1 MRGLV
6 AITGATGFL
15 GAAIVRALSDAGWR
29 VRILARRMP
38 QAALQPNHQIDVTLG
53 DLDDAASLRRLC
65 AGADVIVHCAG
76 VVKALDPALFMTINA
91 GGTERVLQAAT
102 SAAPQ
107 ARLVHISSLAAREPQ
122 LSPYAASKAAAEA
135 RVRALAGGRDWIC
148 LRPPAIY
155 GPGDLEILPLFKAAK
170 YGLVTYPAARG
181 GRVSLLHVA
190 DVAGAVAALLAGP
203 AWNGRIA
210 EIDDGAGG
218 SPEGGHDWPDILAAL
233 GRAMGR
239 HPFAVRLP
247 RPLFLPIAAGATLLA
262 RLTGQPMV
270 LSLGKVPELYHP
282 DWLARGPGLPE
293 GVRWQPRFAL
303 ADGFAD
309 TLAWYRREA
318 LLQP

>member
-1 MRGLV
+1 MRGTV

-15 GAAIVRALSDAGWR
+15 GAALVKAVSDDGWR

-38 QAALQPNHQIDVTLG
+38 QAALQPAHQIEVTLG

-65 AGADVIVHCAG
+65 AGADTIVHCAG
-76 VVKALDPALFMTINA
+76 VVKALNPADFMTVNA
-91 GGTERVLQAAT
+91 GGTERVLQAAA
-102 SAAPQ
+102 SAAPS

-122 LSPYAASKAAAEA
+122 LSPYAASKAAAETK
-135 RVRALAGGRDWIC
+135 VQALAGNRDWIC

-170 YGLVTYPAARG
+170 LGFVTYPAAPEA
-181 GRVSLLHVA
+181 RVSLLHVA
-190 DVAGAVAALLAGP
+190 DVAAAVAALLAGP
-203 AWNGRIA
+203 AWNGRLA

-218 SPEGGHDWPDILAAL
+218 GHDWPGIIAAL
-233 GRAMGR
+233 GQALGK
-239 HPFAVRLP
+239 PPTALRLP

-282 DWLARGPGLPE
+282 DWVAQGPGLPE
-293 GVRWQPRFAL
+293 GVHWQPRFAL
-303 ADGFAD
+303 AAGFAD

-318 LLQP
+318 LL